1 MVEATLR
8 TVQDSGLHE
17 YSLGYGYL
25 SLRISDLINPTP
37 GTLTQALLVSSA
49 KPVNST

>member
-25 SLRISDLINPTP
+25 RISDLINPTP

-49 KPVNST
+49 KLVNST